1 MIEIFAMKPCAIS
14 FLSSV
19 TSMTAAH
26 DRAMFASWS
35 FTPIGGS
42 SGWLVMLIGVVL
54 LLLCAIKPTGVGT
67 RLTPRRLW
75 TLRALRIAAVIVIL
89 IPMLRPVYTSTTTQ
103 NRPATFA
110 ILIDGSRSM
119 EVADAENGKTRWES
133 AHATLNAIAPELANL
148 SEFCTIRPYLFDE
161 SLRPLS
167 FDADGTHTS
176 PNADDTAKNRPNP
189 TGNGWTKNENTA
201 NGLAERG
208 KTPGNQNPSLTATSK
223 GDHSN
228 DPIESVSGYI
238 RLPEKPTGNSTAI
251 GASLDALV
259 RREAGQ
265 RLISTLI
272 LSDGAQ
278 RALPPN
284 QMLPQ
289 IAAARL
295 AARGTL
301 VDVVPIGST
310 LGGEGV
316 RDILLSDFLVPDRV
330 FSKHDFPVQAMLAH
344 RGFAGTQVEIEF
356 IAERNTLLSPKT
368 TMDGSTTTT
377 QPPLPSPNTNEN
389 ALPQTNES
397 ENAAPAN
404 TENLWEREDLQRMKI
419 VLPDQGETPVRFAYR
434 PEQSGCYRLS
444 MRVVPQPGELETK
457 NNLVTTFLDVS
468 DGGVRVLYVEG
479 FPPRA
484 EQKFIVRALEESPE
498 IDLTT
503 VHLRNPLETPG
514 VVGTDAKEGD
524 PQTPRPAEMRERLR
538 PEGCN
543 VFLIGDLD
551 ADCWTN
557 EELEQIAT
565 AVDHGAG
572 LGMLGGFHS
581 FGAGGYA
588 ETPLAALLPVT
599 MRAIERL
606 QPGESP
612 TNGQH
617 IETPLMVRP
626 VQTALEHPSVL
637 IGPLTA
643 NPADAAD
650 SANSTTD
657 TTSTNGNDANEIQN
671 GNDEKNSENPLAND
685 RAEDAAALSRQSV
698 ATWSKLPPL
707 DGANRW
713 TTATLKPAA
722 QRILESTKGDPLLA
736 VQNYGRGRVWAFA
749 GDSTWHWA
757 MEGAESAHTRFWR
770 QSILWLA
777 GTSGYSANPVRL
789 RVPRRQL
796 MRGSESPI
804 FVQIVPNEDFPATT
818 RWTIQAELVAPDGSR
833 TEIAMVRDDTTES
846 ANAVPNTNSGANGSE
861 EVDAIPQMDN
871 EATPESAKRSDNT
884 NSAGASASERAKAAK
899 HSSWSGM
906 LPDTLPDGEYRIEV
920 RGLADDKPIGE
931 AITWVAS
938 QFRDYE
944 MEYPVAD
951 PMLLEQVAAVTGGR
965 RVLPEEIVQRLRE
978 RIAELS
984 GKTQI
989 TVERPT
995 TLWDHWIWLLLVTV
1009 LLGTDWTL
1017 RRLLF

>member
-1 MIEIFAMKPCAIS
+1 MNHFDIIDLFSSYFQTTIAVRPS
-14 FLSSV
+14 PLTTLSA
-19 TSMTAAH
+19 TIPPLTMTDGGLTLAT
-26 DRAMFASWS
+26 WS
-35 FTPIGGS
+35 FAPIGGS

-54 LLLCAIKPTGVGT
+54 LLLCAIKPTGVGS

-110 ILIDGSRSM
+110 ILVDGSRSM
-119 EVADAENGKTRWES
+119 EVADAENGKTRWDS
-133 AHATLNAIAPELANL
+133 ARSVLDAIAPELANL
-148 SEFCTIRPYLFDE
+148 SEFCTIQPYLFDE

-167 FDADGTHTS
+167 FDADGTPAT
-176 PNADDTAKNRPNP
+176 NETLAMENDA
-189 TGNGWTKNENTA
+189 TGNNTVKND
-201 NGLAERG
+201 LI
-208 KTPGNQNPSLTATSK
+208 GNQNDGNQPTSDKNGSPANLATTSS
-223 GDHSN
+223 GESN
-228 DPIESVSGYI
+228 VPLEPVSGKI
-238 RLPEKPTGNSTAI
+238 RLPEKPVGNSTAI

-259 RREAGQ
+259 RREAGK
-265 RLISTLI
+265 RLISALI
-272 LSDGAQ
+272 VGDGAQ

-284 QMLPQ
+284 EMLPQ

-310 LGGEGV
+310 LGGDGV
-316 RDILLSDFLVPDRV
+316 RDILLSDFLVPDQV
-330 FSKHDFPVQAMLAH
+330 FSKHELPVQAMLAQ
-344 RGFAGTQVEIEF
+344 RGFAGTQVEIEL
-356 IAERNTLLSPKT
+356 IAERNTLSSIPASTKKT
-368 TMDGSTTTT
+368 SDDVTTTEDAT
-377 QPPLPSPNTNEN
+377 ATDTKSGWQ
-389 ALPQTNES
+389 
-397 ENAAPAN
+397 
-404 TENLWEREDLQRMKI
+404 REDVQRMTV
-419 VLPDQGETPVRFAYR
+419 VLPTQGETPIRFAYR
-434 PEQSGCYRLS
+434 PAQAGCYRLS

-498 IDLTT
+498 IDLSV
-503 VHLRNPLETPG
+503 VHLRNPSETAGGGSAVNGQPIPDG
-514 VVGTDAKEGD
+514 SERFA
-524 PQTPRPAEMRERLR
+524 QRPVEMRERLR

-551 ADCWTN
+551 ADCWTTS
-557 EELEQIAT
+557 ELEQIAT

-588 ETPLAALLPVT
+588 ETPLAALLPIS
-599 MRAIERL
+599 MQAIEHL

-612 TNGQH
+612 AKGQH
-617 IETPLMVRP
+617 LEKSLTVRP

-637 IGPLTA
+637 IGSLT
-643 NPADAAD
+643 D
-650 SANSTTD
+650 SLTQNATNATD
-657 TTSTNGNDANEIQN
+657 TTDSDTTDSSHTAV
-671 GNDEKNSENPLAND
+671 
-685 RAEDAAALSRQSV
+685 DAAALAKQSV

-722 QRILESTKGDPLLA
+722 QRILESTQGDPLLA
-736 VQNYGRGRVWAFA
+736 IQHYGRGRVWAFA

-789 RVPRRQL
+789 RIPRRQL

-804 FVQIVPNEDFPATT
+804 FVQIVPNEKVTQTP
-818 RWTIQAELVAPDGSR
+818 RWTVHAELVAQNGSR
-833 TEIAMVRDDTTES
+833 TEIALVRDATTKSTTTQNTQNTMSTTTAQNHTSVAKDSEMPVNSVTNETAEGTAEPSDTAAYPSDTEKY
-846 ANAVPNTNSGANGSE
+846 P
-861 EVDAIPQMDN
+861 
-871 EATPESAKRSDNT
+871 
-884 NSAGASASERAKAAK
+884 
-899 HSSWSGM
+899 SWRGV
-906 LPDTLPDGEYRIEV
+906 LPDTLPDGEYRVEV
-920 RGLADDKPIGE
+920 RGFADEKPLGE

-938 QFRDYE
+938 RFRDPE

-951 PMLLEQVAAVTGGR
+951 PTLLEQVAAVTGGR
-965 RVLPEEIVQRLRE
+965 RVLPEEIVPRLRE

-984 GKTQI
+984 DKTQI